1 MTLSLRE
8 GYISA
13 SRKGLNILDNTLII
27 QQFEKI
33 EEQVEKLIGDCKSQ
47 KETNSELERRI
58 EELEATLKQKEELEI
73 KLTDE
78 RGAIRSKVDGLLN
91 KLKDVTTDA
100 NSDIQVNMNQEN

>member
-1 MTLSLRE
+1 MTLSFRE

-47 KETNSELERRI
+47 KETNCELERRI
-58 EELEATLKQKEELEI
+58 EELETTLKQKEELEI

-78 RGAIRSKVDGLLN
+78 RGAIRSKVDGLLS
-91 KLKDVTTDA
+91 KLKDVTTEA